1 MKNIVNKLLIIV
13 CFFWIE
19 SARSQVD
26 SNTLHLN
33 YSSGKSLLLAE
44 NLNLLAEY
52 YNIEIAQAQI
62 DQAKLW
68 NNPLFVWNAEMYS
81 IAKNQYFGFNN
92 QKLIQL
98 EYAFSISGKRV
109 NAIRQANLNREMAE
123 LAFSDVIRGIVAEY
137 SANYLS
143 LNALKEKEAIFQLIL
158 SQFEDVIELST
169 IKLSL
174 GVNSESDL
182 VRLQTEFL
190 ALQSLL
196 AGIKNEIFLIE
207 SHLKTMLSLSPQ
219 TKLETQKINYVF
231 PEKINIQLLIDSARI
246 NRPDFLIAEKNLVL
260 NDMKYKGQ
268 KKEAYPMINLG
279 YQPLDGGS
287 NYVRPYS
294 GMVFEM
300 SLPIFNRN
308 QGNIRAAK
316 VGVEQGKYTF
326 EYAKVELENQV
337 AASYLQHINSKSI
350 YMQYTDQMLQRM
362 NELSMNAKM
371 NFEKR
376 NISLIEYID
385 HQRAYIDHQMNWID
399 ANSNYYQSINQIYFT
414 VGKEIAF

>member
-1 MKNIVNKLLIIV
+1 MNIN
-13 CFFWIE
+13 
-19 SARSQVD
+19 
-26 SNTLHLN
+26 
-33 YSSGKSLLLAE
+33 
-44 NLNLLAEY
+44 
-52 YNIEIAQAQI
+52 
-62 DQAKLW
+62 
-68 NNPLFVWNAEMYS
+68 
-81 IAKNQYFGFNN
+81 
-92 QKLIQL
+92 
-98 EYAFSISGKRV
+98 
-109 NAIRQANLNREMAE
+109 
-123 LAFSDVIRGIVAEY
+123 
-137 SANYLS
+137 
-143 LNALKEKEAIFQLIL
+143 
-158 SQFEDVIELST
+158 
-169 IKLSL
+169 
-174 GVNSESDL
+174 
-182 VRLQTEFL
+182 
-190 ALQSLL
+190 
-196 AGIKNEIFLIE
+196 
-207 SHLKTMLSLSPQ
+207 
-219 TKLETQKINYVF
+219 
-231 PEKINIQLLIDSARI
+231 NIQLLIDSARI

-399 ANSNYYQSINQIYFT
+399 ATSNYYQSINQIYFT

>member
-19 SARSQVD
+19 GARSQVD

-137 SANYLS
+137 SSNYLS

-219 TKLETQKINYVF
+219 TKLVTQKINYVF
-231 PEKINIQLLIDSARI
+231 PEKINIELLIDSARI

-308 QGNIRAAK
+308 QGNIRAVK

-399 ANSNYYQSINQIYFT
+399 ATSNYYQSINQIYFT

>member
-1 MKNIVNKLLIIV
+1 M
-13 CFFWIE
+13 
-19 SARSQVD
+19 
-26 SNTLHLN
+26 
-33 YSSGKSLLLAE
+33 
-44 NLNLLAEY
+44 
-52 YNIEIAQAQI
+52 
-62 DQAKLW
+62 
-68 NNPLFVWNAEMYS
+68 
-81 IAKNQYFGFNN
+81 
-92 QKLIQL
+92 
-98 EYAFSISGKRV
+98 
-109 NAIRQANLNREMAE
+109 
-123 LAFSDVIRGIVAEY
+123 VAEY

-158 SQFEDVIELST
+158 SQFEDVIDLST

-196 AGIKNEIFLIE
+196 AGIKNEIFQIE
-207 SHLKTMLSLSPQ
+207 SNLKTMLSLPAQ

-231 PEKINIQLLIDSARI
+231 PEKINIQLLIDSARM
-246 NRPDFLIAEKNLVL
+246 NRPDFLMAEKNLVL

-316 VGVEQGKYTF
+316 VGIEQGKYTF
-326 EYAKVELENQV
+326 EYAQVELENQV
-337 AASYLQHINSKSI
+337 AASYLQHLNSKGI

-362 NELSMNAKM
+362 NELSVNAKM

-399 ANSNYYQSINQIYFT
+399 ATSNYYQSINQIYFT
-414 VGKEIAF
+414 VGKEISF